1 MVPKEPTERIIIDGY
16 ESEPDETFIE
26 PEVWEMGG
34 ISKVERV
41 EQAVFRARLCR
52 ASMLAAA
59 PKEVK

>member
-1 MVPKEPTERIIIDGY
+1 MVPKEPTKRIIIDGY

-41 EQAVFRARLCR
+41 
-52 ASMLAAA
+52 
-59 PKEVK
+59 